1 MDSEMEREPPDGA
14 GDSLL
19 QPTNMDKNKEM
30 SGDIATTSCTS
41 LQKDTTGQICS
52 VEEYPVSAMDQ
63 SDKTM
68 TLATAKDTRTLQNT
82 ETKEGSRDIV
92 KYPVLVLDTTENSAA
107 LATAKDFVK
116 DDLAMYGP
124 QMEEGEDTEPVEGEE
139 DHMSESLNAIA
150 NLDDDLDV
158 SEQSES
164 YEEQE
169 VADLDSTEVEADQ
182 DDEKGLQKVK
192 DVDDD
197 TAVFGAEGP
206 SGKLGKDY
214 AEDEEV
220 VDQEDDDLML
230 LKEAEDKV
238 RELQQHHR
246 NHALVVSNLQD
257 VSTTLQRIA
266 ARQMRGE
273 HHSGLDPEN
282 LVMQLMDRAHKNA
295 AQSCSQYSEVIRL
308 YMDRLR
314 RAKENATQ
322 LSEHAEGELDDR
334 SVVYVED
341 REEEAS
347 GIERPTSLHV
357 SNVRDVHDDS
367 LSSERTPN
375 RQIHT
380 VSPSQVRHYCKM
392 WEQLREDGRV
402 PEGRDGF
409 YLDNIA
415 WTWDDI
421 GRVGQGTFGTVH
433 LGQPQPYFA
442 VKKVDLSKFEADEV
456 EILAQLDHS
465 AVVKLLAVVRD
476 SNTMHICTEY
486 LGDEVVERVINDN
499 NGLAEPTAL
508 FITIQLLEGLVYLH
522 NLGIVHRDVKA
533 ANAMLCRVSET
544 VPDRVQVKLID
555 FGSAK
560 RIPRGHKWVQDEE
573 REPKGTPTHMSP
585 EMARADE
592 HNCTTDIWSLGCTTL
607 HMLTGRHPW
616 QKYAVRSFQLIYQ
629 IGAYPERIL
638 DDIPHTTHGSLR
650 DLLHQ
655 CFTQCRKERPQ
666 AQDILDLAWDAHKLV
681 SDQPAQDNVPFSS
694 LQPSS
699 LKASVASCLGAPPS
713 SSSVPLPPPGV
724 PPPPARALTPAL
736 PPDSAQST
744 KASTEVSDPRDLD
757 KMRRLLQELE
767 MEDET
772 VAPTTPVGSCQVEED
787 VVMSSQSGTDQ
798 ARPLVKMPSFV
809 PTNELSQS
817 VDMYGTWGQGEVGT
831 DSLGLGPDMPMA
843 NWDLPANAN
852 PLLAAQD
859 TDPMPSDRVTTDPP
873 DEVERLTHLI
883 KTESQET
890 PTKHPCK
897 SVPKTLRLDMVS
909 AQSAKPA
916 SAAMSQVLDTG
927 DSEQSTPAK
936 STSTAMPQM
945 LDTSARDRV
954 QSTTAKPIS
963 TAMTQML
970 NTDPSG
976 SVQSTPAKPTSPEM
990 TQVLDTDPS
999 DIVHSTPAKHRPTA
1013 MTQILDTCAS
1023 NSLQSTPAKSAST
1036 AMLQMSDADPS
1047 DIVHSTPTKSAPTAV
1062 TQMLDTGASNTVQS
1076 SFVKDNTDAT
1086 ASDRQELQDTRP
1098 RSASRGISRLACTFT
1113 NLNVPKQ

>member
-41 LQKDTTGQICS
+41 LQKDRTGQICS

-68 TLATAKDTRTLQNT
+68 TLATAKDTRTPQNT
-82 ETKEGSRDIV
+82 ETKEGSRDTV

-124 QMEEGEDTEPVEGEE
+124 QMEEGEEAEPVEGEE

-150 NLDDDLDV
+150 NLDDDSDV

-164 YEEQE
+164 NEEQDD
-169 VADLDSTEVEADQ
+169 ADLDSTEVEADQ
-182 DDEKGLQKVK
+182 DYEKGLKKVK

-308 YMDRLR
+308 YMDLLR

-357 SNVRDVHDDS
+357 NNVRDVHGDS

-409 YLDNIA
+409 YLDNIE

-486 LGDEVVERVINDN
+486 LGDEVVERVINQN

-533 ANAMLCRVSET
+533 ANAMLCRVSDT
-544 VPDRVQVKLID
+544 APDVQVKLID

-560 RIPRGHKWVQDEE
+560 RIPRGHNWVHDEE

-650 DLLHQ
+650 DLLRQ

-681 SDQPAQDNVPFSS
+681 SDQPAHDNVPFSS

-699 LKASVASCLGAPPS
+699 LKASVASCLGVPPS

-724 PPPPARALTPAL
+724 PRPPARALTPAL

-767 MEDET
+767 MEDQT
-772 VAPTTPVGSCQVEED
+772 AVAPTTPVGSCQVVED
-787 VVMSSQSGTDQ
+787 VVMSSQSGTGQ

-817 VDMYGTWGQGEVGT
+817 VDMYRTWGQGEFGLASGT
-831 DSLGLGPDMPMA
+831 DSLGLGSNMAMA

-852 PLLAAQD
+852 HLVAAQD
-859 TDPMPSDRVTTDPP
+859 TDPLPSDRVTTEAVCLTNPHAP
-873 DEVERLTHLI
+873 VVSVPTPGSSHEVETLTHLG
-883 KTESQET
+883 KTDDRAGSQET

-909 AQSAKPA
+909 VQSTKPA
-916 SAAMSQVLDTG
+916 SAAMSQ
-927 DSEQSTPAK
+927 
-936 STSTAMPQM
+936 M
-945 LDTSARDRV
+945 LDTDPGDSV
-954 QSTTAKPIS
+954 QSASAKHVPS
-963 TAMTQML
+963 AMTQML
-970 NTDPSG
+970 
-976 SVQSTPAKPTSPEM
+976 
-990 TQVLDTDPS
+990 DTDTS
-999 DIVHSTPAKHRPTA
+999 DIVHSTPA
-1013 MTQILDTCAS
+1013 
-1023 NSLQSTPAKSAST
+1023 
-1036 AMLQMSDADPS
+1036 
-1047 DIVHSTPTKSAPTAV
+1047 KSAPTAV
-1062 TQMLDTGASNTVQS
+1062 TQMLDTGASDSVQSTTTNHMSFAMPQMLDTGANDSVQS
-1076 SFVKDNTDAT
+1076 SSVKDNTGAT
-1086 ASDRQELQDTRP
+1086 ALDRQELQDTRP